1 MTGMKVII
9 FDDHKLFGSVLKTA
23 LQQEIEIEFVE
34 YIANEQGLYELL
46 ETTDNV
52 ILLLDINLK
61 KIGIEDSFQ
70 FAKELLNEKGNTKI
84 VFLSAYNLPL
94 YIRKAHSI
102 GARGFFP
109 KDVLLPDLMKGLRI
123 IELGGSV
130 FRQESTD
137 FLENLTLAE
146 TKVLKLASKG
156 MRRDEIAEE
165 LNISNRTV
173 GRHLENI
180 FDKLQAKNIT
190 EAVSIALEN
199 GYIPPIV

>member
-1 MTGMKVII
+1 MGMKVII

-94 YIRKAHSI
+94 YIRKAHAI
-102 GARGFFP
+102 GASGFFS